1 MSSTTKAAK
10 PPSGRMARADREEVI
25 LDAAQRAFA
34 ELDFRSVPM
43 EAIAE
48 RSGVTKAL
56 LYQYFG
62 SKDRLYELCVERAR
76 AGLFDELER
85 RVAEAEPGWDKLRV
99 FIEHYFDYLEA
110 NRDTSWLMYGE
121 ASRSVVDEMRERNA
135 ESIAGIFRDAAEEAG
150 RVPDPNGIS
159 ILAHGLVGAGE
170 QVGRWWIRNSGVT
183 KAEAVERFLSNS
195 RGTVAAAFAAM
206 ERRKG

>member
-1 MSSTTKAAK
+1 MSLETK
-10 PPSGRMARADREEVI
+10 PTRSRMARADREEVI

-34 ELDFRSVPM
+34 ELDYRSVPM

-76 AGLFDELER
+76 ARLFDEIER
-85 RVAEAEPGWDKLRV
+85 RVADAEPGWDRLRV
-99 FIEHYFDYLEA
+99 FVEHYFDYLEI
-110 NRDTSWLMYGE
+110 NRDTAWLLYGE
-121 ASRSVVDEMRERNA
+121 ASRSVIDDMRARNA
-135 ESIAGIFRDAAEEAG
+135 ESLVRIFTQAADEAG
-150 RVPDPNGIS
+150 RIPDPLGIAV
-159 ILAHGLVGAGE
+159 LAHGLVGAGE
-170 QVGRWWIRNSGVT
+170 QVGRWWIGNRDVT
-183 KAEAVERFLSNS
+183 KQEAVEHFLSQS

-206 ERRKG
+206 ELRQG

>member
-1 MSSTTKAAK
+1 M
-10 PPSGRMARADREEVI
+10 DV
-25 LDAAQRAFA
+25 
-34 ELDFRSVPM
+34 
-43 EAIAE
+43 IAE

-85 RVAEAEPGWDKLRV
+85 RVGEADPGWDKLRV

-110 NRDTSWLMYGE
+110 NRDTAWLMYGE

-150 RVPDPNGIS
+150 RVPDPTGIS

-170 QVGRWWIRNSGVT
+170 QVGRWWIRSSDVT
-183 KAEAVERFLSNS
+183 KAEAVERFLSDS

-206 ERRKG
+206 ERRKP